1 MKAKTITIIL
11 ILAFSLNLVCFADYK
26 LGNLENEIILSGES
40 SPYESISV
48 MLLNSDILLC
58 NDAETTKAEYEKRVN
73 SNPKLSKNEI
83 FYFATVRCDKDGK
96 WEHIVP
102 MDSNLETVNLTFISN
117 AGDLEYIK
125 YGSTSY
131 RMSKLSSLKQNANA
145 GDDGTLLSNGISSNI
160 DYISQMPE
168 LYNLLD
174 NKKQVALM
182 NKDAILNLPDGYTAL
197 DKLKEG
203 IDTAIVI
210 EAVNEGKISD
220 FNLAKSIVS
229 YNTDIENNI
238 TETGKNAVVST
249 LKGGNYNNL
258 SEYQTAFNTS
268 LAICGFNYNKNM
280 SGENLASYLSVN
292 SGYLSPLDLSVFNTY
307 DNSYKAYVALELS
320 KKNSKTVLEMQQ
332 NLNSILLTPPVILP
346 NINGGGG
353 GGGGGSAPTI
363 TSGEA
368 SISNDYI
375 EGQKYVYSDLKGSE
389 WALDAISYLSK
400 EGIISGYENGQFKPL
415 NSVTRAEFTKMIVE
429 TFYKYS
435 KVDNSDMF
443 NDVSKDMWYADYI
456 NTAYSK
462 GIIKGI
468 GNNNFGPDNNIT
480 RQDMAVIILNVAKEF
495 NIISFDS
502 NINQAFSDDALISDY
517 AKEAVYILKNA
528 GVINGVGNGNF
539 APNDTLNRASAAQ
552 IIYNLIKSYK
562 EV

>member
-26 LGNLENEIILSGES
+26 LGNPENEIVLSGES

-48 MLLNSDILLC
+48 MLLNSDNLLC
-58 NDAETTKAEYEKRVN
+58 TDAETTKAEYEKRVN
-73 SNPKLSKNEI
+73 SNTKLSKNEI

-125 YGSTSY
+125 YGSSTY
-131 RMSKLSSLKQNANA
+131 RMSKVSSLKTSANIN
-145 GDDGTLLSNGISSNI
+145 DDATTLSNDILVNI
-160 DYISQMPE
+160 DYISDMPD
-168 LYNLLD
+168 LYNSID
-174 NKKQVALM
+174 NKKQVAIM
-182 NKDAILNLPDGYTAL
+182 NKDIILNLPDDYTAL

-238 TETGKNAVVST
+238 TETGKNAVVSS

-258 SEYQTAFNTS
+258 SEYQNAFNTF
-268 LAICGFNYNKNM
+268 LTICGFNYNKNM

-320 KKNSKTVLEMQQ
+320 KAKCSNVFTMQQ
-332 NLNSILLTPPVILP
+332 KLNSIIVTPPPVILP
-346 NINGGGG
+346 SGNGGGG
-353 GGGGGSAPTI
+353 GGGTPPTI

-368 SISNDYI
+368 SVSNDYI

-389 WALDAISYLSK
+389 WALDAISYLAK

-495 NIISFDS
+495 NIITFDS
-502 NINQAFSDDALISDY
+502 TVNSAFSDDSCISDY
-517 AKEAVYILKNA
+517 AKDAVYILKNA
-528 GVINGVGNGNF
+528 GVVNGVGNGNF
-539 APNDTLNRASAAQ
+539 APSDTLNRASAAQ
-552 IIYNLIKSYK
+552 IICNLIRSYK

>member
-1 MKAKTITIIL
+1 MKAKIITAIL

-26 LGNLENEIILSGES
+26 LGNPENEIILSGES

-48 MLLNSDILLC
+48 MLLNSDNLSC
-58 NDAETTKAEYEKRVN
+58 TDAKTTKAEYEKRIKEN
-73 SNPKLSKNEI
+73 TKLNQNEI
-83 FYFATVRCDKDGK
+83 FFFATVRCDKDGK
-96 WEHIVP
+96 WSLTVP
-102 MDSNLETVNLTFISN
+102 VNSNTETVNLTFLTN

-125 YGSTSY
+125 YGSSTY
-131 RMSKLSSLKQNANA
+131 RMSKVSSLKQNANIN
-145 GDDGTLLSNGISSNI
+145 DDATTLSNDILVNI
-160 DYISQMPE
+160 DYISDMPE

-182 NKDAILNLPDGYTAL
+182 NKDAILNLPDDYTAL

-249 LKGGNYNNL
+249 LKGGNYNNI
-258 SEYQTAFNTS
+258 SMYQSAFETA
-268 LAICGFNYNKNM
+268 LYLQGFYYNKNM
-280 SGENLASYLSVN
+280 SGENLSSYLSLYG
-292 SGYLSPLDLSVFNTY
+292 GYLSPLDLSGFNSLES
-307 DNSYKAYVALELS
+307 SYKAYVALELS
-320 KKNSKTVLEMQQ
+320 KVKCSDILTMQQ
-332 NLNSILLTPPVILP
+332 KLNSIIVTPPPVILP
-346 NINGGGG
+346 SGNGGGG
-353 GGGGGSAPTI
+353 GGGAAPTV

-368 SISNDYI
+368 SVSNDYI

-389 WALDAISYLSK
+389 WALDAISYLAK

-468 GNNNFGPDNNIT
+468 ENNNFGPDNNIT

-495 NIISFDS
+495 NIISLDNTVNS
-502 NINQAFSDDALISDY
+502 AFSDDSFISDY